1 MHLQRL
7 PDEERRMTDLEP
19 WAELCERLAGT
30 TKKLEKRAWMADYLR
45 ELPVEA
51 AAHAALYLAG
61 TPFAEADGRQLSV
74 GGASLWQVVRERTQ
88 ASDTAMQAAYRRH
101 GDLGSAAF
109 DLLSVGEKL
118 APATLTIEDV
128 AASFAGMAAVQGAAG
143 STERRQGLLRDL
155 LARATP
161 LETKYLIKL
170 MLGDM
175 RIGVKQAQVEEAIAA
190 ATERELT
197 AVRRAV
203 MLLGDLS
210 EVVRLAEA
218 DRLDEARMRLFHPL
232 GFMLASP
239 VDSVEEAMTR
249 FAEEVRAEQKGEGGA
264 ERTPETEGTSEGAPN
279 IPTRPS
285 AGRDIRPPGAVDSS
299 LSEAHIP
306 PALTPADI
314 LPALTQA
321 HVPPALTQA
330 HVQDKFDG
338 IRCQL
343 HCGDPTQPGRV
354 ALFSRSRDDMTHSYP
369 ELTEAF
375 AKITEP
381 LIFDGEILA
390 WNTDPAATEQR
401 ALPFSSLQ
409 NRIGRKRVTAAMRRQ
424 PPVVFMAFDLLYRD
438 ESLLLEQPLAVRREL
453 LEQVCAAQVPHTVIS
468 NTPSQTE
475 SAHAQGALFAE
486 PDAELEPGES
496 AFARLVLAPIA
507 RLSSAEQLEQ
517 AYVDARAR
525 GNEGVMLKAAASVY
539 QPGRRGLAW
548 LKLKRELATLDV
560 VVTSA
565 EYGHGKRAGTLSD
578 YTFAVRDGDTLK
590 NVGKAYSGLT
600 DAEIAHLSQYF
611 HEHTIEDFGGWRTVE
626 PTMVLEVAFN
636 NLMRS
641 DRHASGFAMRFPRIL
656 RIRDDKPVEEIDT
669 LARVEE
675 IYNQQPDKP
684 VDNAQPDRPAEFDS

>member
-19 WAELCERLAGT
+19 WAQLCERLAGT

-51 AAHAALYLAG
+51 AAYAALYLSGA
-61 TPFAEADGRQLSV
+61 PFAEADGRQLSV

-101 GDLGSAAF
+101 GDLGSAAL
-109 DLLSVGEKL
+109 DLLLAGRDL
-118 APATLTIEDV
+118 APAILSIEDV
-128 AASFAGMAAVQGAAG
+128 AASFAGMSAVQGAAG

-155 LARATP
+155 LTRATP
-161 LETKYLIKL
+161 LEAKYLIKL

-175 RIGVKQAQVEEAIAA
+175 RIGVKQAQVEEAIAV
-190 ATERELT
+190 ATERQLT
-197 AVRRAV
+197 TVRRAV

-210 EVVRLAEA
+210 EVMRLAEA
-218 DRLDEARMRLFHPL
+218 DRLHEARMRLFHPL

-249 FAEEVRAEQKGEGGA
+249 FAEEVCAEQKGEGGA
-264 ERTPETEGTSEGAPN
+264 EPTPETEGTSEGAPN
-279 IPTRPS
+279 IPPQPT
-285 AGRDIRPPGAVDSS
+285 AGWGAQPAGAADSS
-299 LSEAHIP
+299 LSEAHI
-306 PALTPADI
+306 
-314 LPALTQA
+314 
-321 HVPPALTQA
+321 PPALTQA

-375 AKITEP
+375 AEVTEP
-381 LIFDGEILA
+381 LILDGEILA
-390 WNTDPAATEQR
+390 WNNDPAATEQR

-424 PPVVFMAFDLLYRD
+424 TPVVFMAFDLLYRG

-453 LEQVCAAQVPHTVIS
+453 LEEVCAVQASHTVVS
-468 NTPSQTE
+468 NTPSQAE

-486 PDAELEPGES
+486 PDAAVEPGES

-626 PTMVLEVAFN
+626 PTVILEVAFN

-675 IYNQQPDKP
+675 IYNRQPDKP
-684 VDNAQPDRPAEFDS
+684 VDNAQSDKPVDGQRVSPA

>member
-1 MHLQRL
+1 
-7 PDEERRMTDLEP
+7 MTELEP
-19 WAELCERLAGT
+19 WAALCERLAGT
-30 TKKLEKRAWMADYLR
+30 TKKLDKRAWMADYLR

-51 AAHAALYLAG
+51 AAYAALYLAG
-61 TPFAEADGRQLSV
+61 TPFAEADRRQLSV
-74 GGASLWQVVRERTQ
+74 GGASLWQVVKELAR
-88 ASDTAMQAAYRRH
+88 ASDAAMQEAYRRH
-101 GDLGSAAF
+101 GDMGAGAF
-109 DLLSVGEKL
+109 DLLSARGEPL
-118 APATLTIEDV
+118 AEMLTIEEV
-128 AASFAGMAAVQGAAG
+128 AESFAEMAALRGAARV
-143 STERRQGLLRDL
+143 TERRQRLLRDL

-161 LETKYLIKL
+161 LEAKYLIKL
-170 MLGDM
+170 MLSDM
-175 RIGVKQAQVEEAIAA
+175 RIGVKQAQVEEAIAV
-190 ATERELT
+190 ATERDLA

-210 EVVRLAEA
+210 EVVRLADA

-239 VDSVEEAMTR
+239 VDSVEEAMAR

-264 ERTPETEGTSEGAPN
+264 KPAPEIEGTSEGETPA
-279 IPTRPS
+279 TAES
-285 AGRDIRPPGAVDSS
+285 GAVV
-299 LSEAHIP
+299 EAHVR
-306 PALTPADI
+306 PALTLAHI
-314 LPALTQA
+314 QPALTLA
-321 HVPPALTQA
+321 HI
-330 HVQDKFDG
+330 QDKFDG

-343 HCGDPTQPGRV
+343 HCGDPSQPGRV
-354 ALFSRSRDDMTHSYP
+354 ALFSRSRDDMTHSFP

-375 AKITEP
+375 AKVTEP

-390 WNTDPAATEQR
+390 WKIDPAAAEQR

-409 NRIGRKRVTAAMRRQ
+409 NRIGRKRVTAAMREQ
-424 PPVVFMAFDLLYRD
+424 TPVVFMAFDLLYRG
-438 ESLLLEQPLAVRREL
+438 EALLLEQPLSARRAA
-453 LEQVCAAQVPHTVIS
+453 LEEVCAAQRMHTVVS
-468 NTPSQTE
+468 STPAVEASRSQGLLFTQPEE
-475 SAHAQGALFAE
+475 SA
-486 PDAELEPGES
+486 ES
-496 AFARLVLAPIA
+496 RDGGFARLVLADVE
-507 RLSSAEQLEQ
+507 RLSTAEQLEQ

-525 GNEGVMLKAAASVY
+525 GNEGVMLKAAASLY

-600 DAEIAHLSQYF
+600 DAEIAFLSKYF

-626 PTMVLEVAFN
+626 PTIILEVAFN

-656 RIRDDKPVEEIDT
+656 RIRDDKPVDEIDT
-669 LARVEE
+669 LERVEQ
-675 IYNQQPDKP
+675 IYNRQPDKP
-684 VDNAQPDRPAEFDS
+684 VDNTQPDRPVETES

>member
-1 MHLQRL
+1 
-7 PDEERRMTDLEP
+7 MTELEP
-19 WAELCERLAGT
+19 WAALCERLAGT

-45 ELPVEA
+45 ELPVGA
-51 AAHAALYLAG
+51 AAHAALYLSG

-74 GGASLWQVVRERTQ
+74 GGASLWQVVRELTQ
-88 ASDTAMQAAYRRH
+88 ASDSAMHAAYRKY

-109 DLLSVGEKL
+109 DLPSAREEVV
-118 APATLTIEDV
+118 PAILTIEDV
-128 AASFAGMAAVQGAAG
+128 AESFAQMAAARGAERG
-143 STERRQGLLRDL
+143 TERRQALLRDL
-155 LARATP
+155 LKRATP
-161 LETKYLIKL
+161 LEAKYLIKL

-175 RIGVKQAQVEEAIAA
+175 RIGVKQAQVEEAIAV

-197 AVRRAV
+197 AVRRAI

-210 EVVRLAEA
+210 EVVRLADA

-239 VDSVEEAMTR
+239 VDSVEEAMAR

-264 ERTPETEGTSEGAPN
+264 KPTPEIQGTSGE
-279 IPTRPS
+279 
-285 AGRDIRPPGAVDSS
+285 
-299 LSEAHIP
+299 EA
-306 PALTPADI
+306 
-314 LPALTQA
+314 LPAA
-321 HVPPALTQA
+321 IEPAVALVEA

-338 IRCQL
+338 IRCQV
-343 HCGDPTQPGRV
+343 HCGDPSQPGRV
-354 ALFSRSRDDMTHSYP
+354 ALFSRSRDDMTHSFP
-369 ELTEAF
+369 EITEAF
-375 AKITEP
+375 ANITEP
-381 LIFDGEILA
+381 LILDGEILA
-390 WNTDPAATEQR
+390 WRVGENDGVSNGETGVSNRAASGVSNRAASGVSNPDQR

-409 NRIGRKRVTAAMRRQ
+409 NRIGRKRVTAAMREQ
-424 PPVVFMAFDLLYRD
+424 TPVVFMAFDLLYRGD
-438 ESLLLEQPLAVRREL
+438 ALLLEQPLAVRRAL
-453 LEQVCAAQVPHTVIS
+453 LEQVCAEQAQHTVVS
-468 NTPSQTE
+468 SMPSE
-475 SAHAQGALFAE
+475 ADSPHSQGALFADVE
-486 PDAELEPGES
+486 EATRAGES
-496 AFARLVLAPIA
+496 AFTRLVLASIA

-525 GNEGVMLKAAASVY
+525 GNEGVMLKAAGSVY

-578 YTFAVRDGDTLK
+578 YTFAVRDGDILK

-600 DAEIAHLSQYF
+600 DGEIAYLSQYF

-626 PTMVLEVAFN
+626 PAIVLEVAFN

-641 DRHASGFAMRFPRIL
+641 DRHASGFAMRFPRIM

-684 VDNAQPDRPAEFDS
+684 VDNAQPDRPIEEPAD

>member
-1 MHLQRL
+1 
-7 PDEERRMTDLEP
+7 MTDLEP

-51 AAHAALYLAG
+51 AAHAALYLSG
-61 TPFAEADGRQLSV
+61 TPFAEADGRQLSA

-109 DLLSVGEKL
+109 ELLSAGQEL
-118 APATLTIEDV
+118 APATLAIEDV
-128 AASFAGMAAVQGAAG
+128 AASFAGMAAAQGAAG

-155 LARATP
+155 LARAAP
-161 LETKYLIKL
+161 LEAKYLIKL

-175 RIGVKQAQVEEAIAA
+175 RIGVKQAQVEEAIAV

-218 DRLDEARMRLFHPL
+218 ERLDEARMRLFHPL

-264 ERTPETEGTSEGAPN
+264 EPTPETEGTSEGAPN
-279 IPTRPS
+279 IPSLSS
-285 AGRDIRPPGAVDSS
+285 AGGDTHPAGAVDSS

-306 PALTPADI
+306 PALTE
-314 LPALTQA
+314 
-321 HVPPALTQA
+321 A

-375 AKITEP
+375 AKIAEP
-381 LIFDGEILA
+381 LILDGEILA

-424 PPVVFMAFDLLYRD
+424 TPVVFMAFDLLYRG

-453 LEQVCAAQVPHTVIS
+453 LEQVCAAQAPHTVVS
-468 NTPSQTE
+468 NTPSQAE
-475 SAHAQGALFAE
+475 SAHAQGALFSE
-486 PDAELEPGES
+486 PDAAFEPGES

-560 VVTSA
+560 IVTSA

-626 PTMVLEVAFN
+626 PTVILEVAFN

-675 IYNQQPDKP
+675 IYNRQPDKP
-684 VDNAQPDRPAEFDS
+684 VDNAPSDKPVDGQRVNSA

>member
-1 MHLQRL
+1 
-7 PDEERRMTDLEP
+7 MTDLEP

-45 ELPVEA
+45 ELPVDA
-51 AAHAALYLAG
+51 AAYAALYLAG

-74 GGASLWQVVRERTQ
+74 GGASLWQVVKELAQ
-88 ASDTAMQAAYRRH
+88 SSDAAMQEAYRRH
-101 GDLGSAAF
+101 GDMGAGAF
-109 DLLSVGEKL
+109 DLLSARSEPV
-118 APATLTIEDV
+118 AATLTIEEV
-128 AASFAGMAAVQGAAG
+128 AESFAEMAALRGAARV
-143 STERRQGLLRDL
+143 TERRQTLLRDL
-155 LARATP
+155 LERATP
-161 LETKYLIKL
+161 LEAKYLIKL
-170 MLGDM
+170 MLSDM
-175 RIGVKQAQVEEAIAA
+175 RIGVKQAQVEEAIAV
-190 ATERELT
+190 ATERDLT

-210 EVVRLAEA
+210 EVVRLAVA

-239 VDSVEEAMTR
+239 VDSVEEAMER

-264 ERTPETEGTSEGAPN
+264 KPAPEIGGTGESDLSATVEAGAL
-279 IPTRPS
+279 
-285 AGRDIRPPGAVDSS
+285 V
-299 LSEAHIP
+299 E
-306 PALTPADI
+306 
-314 LPALTQA
+314 
-321 HVPPALTQA
+321 A

-343 HCGDPTQPGRV
+343 HCGDPSQPGRV
-354 ALFSRSRDDMTHSYP
+354 ALFSRSRDDMTHSFP

-375 AKITEP
+375 AKVTEP

-390 WNTDPAATEQR
+390 WNIDPSATEQR

-409 NRIGRKRVTAAMRRQ
+409 NRIGRKRVTPAMREQ
-424 PPVVFMAFDLLYRD
+424 TPVVFMAFDLLYRG
-438 ESLLLEQPLAVRREL
+438 EALLLEQPLALRRAM
-453 LEQVCAAQVPHTVIS
+453 LEEVCAAQAPHSVVASKPPATV
-468 NTPSQTE
+468 NPMRE
-475 SAHAQGALFAE
+475 QGTLFADPE
-486 PDAELEPGES
+486 VSVS
-496 AFARLVLAPIA
+496 ASDDSFARLVLASIA
-507 RLSSAEQLEQ
+507 RLASAEQLEQ

-525 GNEGVMLKAAASVY
+525 GNEGVMLKAAASLY

-600 DAEIAHLSQYF
+600 DAEIAQLSQYF

-626 PTMVLEVAFN
+626 PTIILEVAFN

-641 DRHASGFAMRFPRIL
+641 ERHASGFAMRFPRIL
-656 RIRDDKPVEEIDT
+656 RIRDDKPVDEIDT
-669 LARVEE
+669 LERVEQ
-675 IYNQQPDKP
+675 IYNRQPDKP
-684 VDNAQPDRPAEFDS
+684 VDNAQPDRPVETEN

>member
-1 MHLQRL
+1 
-7 PDEERRMTDLEP
+7 MTDLEP

-30 TKKLEKRAWMADYLR
+30 TKKLDKRAWMADYLR

-51 AAHAALYLAG
+51 AAYAALYLAG

-109 DLLSVGEKL
+109 DLLSAGQELV
-118 APATLTIEDV
+118 PATLSIEDV

-161 LETKYLIKL
+161 LEAKYLIKL

-175 RIGVKQAQVEEAIAA
+175 RIGVKQAQVEEAIAV

-239 VDSVEEAMTR
+239 VDSVEEAMAR
-249 FAEEVRAEQKGEGGA
+249 FAEEVRAERKGKGGA
-264 ERTPETEGTSEGAPN
+264 EPTPETEGTGEGAPN
-279 IPTRPS
+279 ISILSS
-285 AGRDIRPPGAVDSS
+285 AGSDTQSAGAVDSS

-306 PALTPADI
+306 PALT
-314 LPALTQA
+314 LA
-321 HVPPALTQA
+321 HI
-330 HVQDKFDG
+330 QDKFDG

-375 AKITEP
+375 AKVTEP
-381 LIFDGEILA
+381 LILDGEILA

-409 NRIGRKRVTAAMRRQ
+409 NRIGRKRVTATMRRQ
-424 PPVVFMAFDLLYRD
+424 TPVVFMAFDLLYRG
-438 ESLLLEQPLAVRREL
+438 ESLLLEQPLALRREM
-453 LEQVCAAQVPHTVIS
+453 LEQACAAQAPHTVVS
-468 NTPSQTE
+468 NTPSQAE
-475 SAHAQGALFAE
+475 SANAQGALFAD
-486 PDAELEPGES
+486 PDAASEPGES

-525 GNEGVMLKAAASVY
+525 GNEGVMLKAAASLY

-600 DAEIAHLSQYF
+600 DAEIANLSQYF

-626 PTMVLEVAFN
+626 PTIVLEVAFN

-675 IYNQQPDKP
+675 IYNRQPDKP
-684 VDNAQPDRPAEFDS
+684 VDNAQPDKPVDGQRVNSA

>member
-1 MHLQRL
+1 
-7 PDEERRMTDLEP
+7 MTELEP
-19 WAELCERLAGT
+19 WTELCERLAGT
-30 TKKLEKRAWMADYLR
+30 TKKLEKRAWMADYLG
-45 ELPVEA
+45 EVPVEA
-51 AAHAALYLAG
+51 AAYAALYLAG
-61 TPFAEADGRQLSV
+61 TSFPEADGRQLNV
-74 GGASLWQVVRERTQ
+74 GGASLWQAVKELTH
-88 ASDTAMQAAYRRH
+88 ASDTAMHEAYRRH
-101 GDLGSAAF
+101 GDLGAAAF
-109 DLLSVGEKL
+109 DLLS
-118 APATLTIEDV
+118 AREDV
-128 AASFAGMAAVQGAAG
+128 VPPTLSIEEVAENFAQMAATRGVERT
-143 STERRQGLLRDL
+143 TERRQALLRDL
-155 LARATP
+155 LQRATP
-161 LETKYLIKL
+161 LEAKYLIKL

-175 RIGVKQAQVEEAIAA
+175 RIGVKQAQVEEAIAV
-190 ATERELT
+190 ATERELS

-210 EVVRLAEA
+210 EVMRLAAA
-218 DRLDEARMRLFHPL
+218 DRLHEARMRLFHPL
-232 GFMLASP
+232 GFMLATP
-239 VDSVEEAMTR
+239 VDSVEEAMAR

-264 ERTPETEGTSEGAPN
+264 SPTPETEGTSE
-279 IPTRPS
+279 S
-285 AGRDIRPPGAVDSS
+285 AASASILV
-299 LSEAHIP
+299 EAHVQPASTPAHIQ
-306 PALTPADI
+306 PALT
-314 LPALTQA
+314 LA
-321 HVPPALTQA
+321 HI
-330 HVQDKFDG
+330 QDKFDG

-343 HCGDPTQPGRV
+343 HCGDPSQPGRV
-354 ALFSRSRDDMTHSYP
+354 ALFSRSRDDMTHSFP

-381 LIFDGEILA
+381 LILDGEILA

-409 NRIGRKRVTAAMRRQ
+409 NRIGRKRVTPAMREQ
-424 PPVVFMAFDLLYRD
+424 TPVVFMAFDLLYRGD
-438 ESLLLEQPLAVRREL
+438 SLLLEQPLAIRRAS
-453 LEQVCAAQVPHTVIS
+453 LEEVCVAQVTCTVVS
-468 NTPSQTE
+468 STPIQPDLPRN
-475 SAHAQGALFAE
+475 QGSLFAE
-486 PDAELEPGES
+486 TDEASQSDTKG
-496 AFARLVLAPIA
+496 FARLVLASFTQ
-507 RLSSAEQLEQ
+507 LSSAEQLEQ

-525 GNEGVMLKAAASVY
+525 GNEGVMLKAAASLY

-626 PTMVLEVAFN
+626 PTVVLEVAFN

-684 VDNAQPDRPAEFDS
+684 VDNGQPDKPVDGQRVNSV

>member
-1 MHLQRL
+1 
-7 PDEERRMTDLEP
+7 MTDLEP

-45 ELPVEA
+45 ELPVDA
-51 AAHAALYLAG
+51 AAYAALYLAG

-74 GGASLWQVVRERTQ
+74 GGASLWQVVKELAQ
-88 ASDTAMQAAYRRH
+88 SSDAAMQEAYRRH
-101 GDLGSAAF
+101 GDMGAGAF
-109 DLLSVGEKL
+109 DLLSARSEPV
-118 APATLTIEDV
+118 AATLTIEEV
-128 AASFAGMAAVQGAAG
+128 AESFAEMAALRGAARV
-143 STERRQGLLRDL
+143 TERRQTLLRDL
-155 LARATP
+155 LERATP
-161 LETKYLIKL
+161 LEAKYLIKL
-170 MLGDM
+170 MLSDM
-175 RIGVKQAQVEEAIAA
+175 RIGVKQAQVEEAIAV
-190 ATERELT
+190 ATERDLT

-210 EVVRLAEA
+210 EVVRLAVA

-239 VDSVEEAMTR
+239 VDSVEEAMER

-264 ERTPETEGTSEGAPN
+264 KPAPEIGGTGESDLSATVEAGAL
-279 IPTRPS
+279 
-285 AGRDIRPPGAVDSS
+285 V
-299 LSEAHIP
+299 EVHVQ
-306 PALTPADI
+306 PALT
-314 LPALTQA
+314 LA
-321 HVPPALTQA
+321 HI
-330 HVQDKFDG
+330 QDKFDG

-343 HCGDPTQPGRV
+343 HCGDPSQPGRV
-354 ALFSRSRDDMTHSYP
+354 ALFSRSRDDMTHSFP

-375 AKITEP
+375 AKVTEP

-390 WNTDPAATEQR
+390 WNIDPSATEQR

-409 NRIGRKRVTAAMRRQ
+409 NRIGRKRVTPAMREQ
-424 PPVVFMAFDLLYRD
+424 TPVVFMAFDLLYRG
-438 ESLLLEQPLAVRREL
+438 EALLLEQPLALRRAM
-453 LEQVCAAQVPHTVIS
+453 LEEVCAAQAPHSVVASKPPATV
-468 NTPSQTE
+468 NPMRE
-475 SAHAQGALFAE
+475 QGTLFADPE
-486 PDAELEPGES
+486 VSVS
-496 AFARLVLAPIA
+496 ASDDSFARLVLASIA
-507 RLSSAEQLEQ
+507 RLASAEQLEQ

-525 GNEGVMLKAAASVY
+525 GNEGVMLKAAASLY

-600 DAEIAHLSQYF
+600 DAEIAQLSQYF

-626 PTMVLEVAFN
+626 PTIILEVAFN

-641 DRHASGFAMRFPRIL
+641 ERHASGFAMRFPRIL
-656 RIRDDKPVEEIDT
+656 RIRDDKPVDEIDT
-669 LARVEE
+669 LERVEQ
-675 IYNQQPDKP
+675 IYNKQPDKPVDNQQPDKP
-684 VDNAQPDRPAEFDS
+684 VDNAQPDRPVETEN

>member
-1 MHLQRL
+1 LL
-7 PDEERRMTDLEP
+7 
-19 WAELCERLAGT
+19 
-30 TKKLEKRAWMADYLR
+30 
-45 ELPVEA
+45 VEA
-51 AAHAALYLAG
+51 RVL
-61 TPFAEADGRQLSV
+61 P
-74 GGASLWQVVRERTQ
+74 
-88 ASDTAMQAAYRRH
+88 
-101 GDLGSAAF
+101 
-109 DLLSVGEKL
+109 
-118 APATLTIEDV
+118 APT
-128 AASFAGMAAVQGAAG
+128 
-143 STERRQGLLRDL
+143 
-155 LARATP
+155 
-161 LETKYLIKL
+161 
-170 MLGDM
+170 
-175 RIGVKQAQVEEAIAA
+175 
-190 ATERELT
+190 
-197 AVRRAV
+197 
-203 MLLGDLS
+203 
-210 EVVRLAEA
+210 
-218 DRLDEARMRLFHPL
+218 
-232 GFMLASP
+232 
-239 VDSVEEAMTR
+239 
-249 FAEEVRAEQKGEGGA
+249 
-264 ERTPETEGTSEGAPN
+264 
-279 IPTRPS
+279 
-285 AGRDIRPPGAVDSS
+285 
-299 LSEAHIP
+299 EAHLL
-306 PALTPADI
+306 PALTQAHI

-321 HVPPALTQA
+321 HILPALTQA
-330 HVQDKFDG
+330 HIQDKFDG

-343 HCGDPTQPGRV
+343 HCGDLTQPGRV
-354 ALFSRSRDDMTHSYP
+354 ALFSRSRDDMTHSFP

-375 AKITEP
+375 ANITEP

-424 PPVVFMAFDLLYRD
+424 TPVVFMAFDLLYRGRD
-438 ESLLLEQPLAVRREL
+438 GWGEALLLEQPLALRREL
-453 LEQVCAAQVPHTVIS
+453 LEEVCAAQAPHTVVS
-468 NTPSQTE
+468 NTPSEAE
-475 SAHAQGALFAE
+475 SPHNQGALFAE
-486 PDAELEPGES
+486 PDAALEPGES

-626 PTMVLEVAFN
+626 PTVILEVAFN

-669 LARVEE
+669 LARVEQL
-675 IYNQQPDKP
+675 Y
-684 VDNAQPDRPAEFDS
+684 NAQPDRPIDAPPVED

>member
-1 MHLQRL
+1 
-7 PDEERRMTDLEP
+7 MTELEP

-45 ELPVEA
+45 ELPAEA
-51 AAHAALYLAG
+51 AAYAALYLAG

-74 GGASLWQVVRERTQ
+74 GGASLWQVVKELTR
-88 ASDTAMQAAYRRH
+88 ASDDAMHEAYRRH
-101 GDLGSAAF
+101 GDLGAAAF
-109 DLLSVGEKL
+109 DLLSARGE
-118 APATLTIEDV
+118 PV
-128 AASFAGMAAVQGAAG
+128 AAALAIEHVADAFAQMAALRSAER
-143 STERRQGLLRDL
+143 STERRQALLRDL
-155 LARATP
+155 LQRATP
-161 LETKYLIKL
+161 LEAKYLIKL
-170 MLGDM
+170 MSGDM
-175 RIGVKQAQVEEAIAA
+175 RIGVKQAQVEEAIAV
-190 ATERELT
+190 ATERDLS
-197 AVRRAV
+197 AVRHAV

-210 EVVRLAEA
+210 EVVRLADA
-218 DRLDEARMRLFHPL
+218 DRLGEARMRLFHPL

-239 VDSVEEAMTR
+239 VDTVEQAMAR
-249 FAEEVRAEQKGEGGA
+249 FAEEVRAEKKGEGGA
-264 ERTPETEGTSEGAPN
+264 KPVPETEGTGE
-279 IPTRPS
+279 
-285 AGRDIRPPGAVDSS
+285 
-299 LSEAHIP
+299 HIAP
-306 PALTPADI
+306 PALEASV
-314 LPALTQA
+314 LKEA

-343 HCGDPTQPGRV
+343 HCGDPSQPGRV
-354 ALFSRSRDDMTHSYP
+354 ALFSRSREDMTHSFP
-369 ELTEAF
+369 ELSEAF

-381 LIFDGEILA
+381 LILDGEILA
-390 WNTDPAATEQR
+390 WNTDPAAVEQR
-401 ALPFSSLQ
+401 ALPFKSLQ
-409 NRIGRKRVTAAMRRQ
+409 NRIGRKRVTAAMREQ
-424 PPVVFMAFDLLYRD
+424 TPVVFMAFDLLYRGD
-438 ESLLLEQPLAVRREL
+438 SLLLEQPLAVRRAA
-453 LEQVCAAQVPHTVIS
+453 LEEVSAAQLPHTIVS
-468 NTPSQTE
+468 STPPEPDSPRK
-475 SAHAQGALFAE
+475 QGTLFA
-486 PDAELEPGES
+486 PPNAVPQSS
-496 AFARLVLAPIA
+496 ANTFGRLVLASMT

-626 PTMVLEVAFN
+626 PSIVLEVAFN

-641 DRHASGFAMRFPRIL
+641 DRHASGFAMRFPRIM
-656 RIRDDKPVEEIDT
+656 RIREDKPVEEIDT
-669 LARVEE
+669 LERVEE

-684 VDNAQPDRPAEFDS
+684 VDNARPDRPAES

>member
-1 MHLQRL
+1 
-7 PDEERRMTDLEP
+7 MTDLEP

-45 ELPVEA
+45 ELPVDA
-51 AAHAALYLAG
+51 AAYAALYLAG

-74 GGASLWQVVRERTQ
+74 GGASLWQVVKELAQ
-88 ASDTAMQAAYRRH
+88 SSDAAMQEAYRRH
-101 GDLGSAAF
+101 GDMGAGAF
-109 DLLSVGEKL
+109 DLLSARSEPV
-118 APATLTIEDV
+118 AATLTIEEV
-128 AASFAGMAAVQGAAG
+128 AESFAEMAALRGAARV
-143 STERRQGLLRDL
+143 TERRQTLLRDL
-155 LARATP
+155 LERATP
-161 LETKYLIKL
+161 LEAKYLIKL
-170 MLGDM
+170 MLSDM
-175 RIGVKQAQVEEAIAA
+175 RIGVKQAQVEEAIAV
-190 ATERELT
+190 ATERDLT

-210 EVVRLAEA
+210 EVVRLAVA

-239 VDSVEEAMTR
+239 VDSVEEAMER

-264 ERTPETEGTSEGAPN
+264 KPAPEIGGTGESDLSATVEAGAL
-279 IPTRPS
+279 
-285 AGRDIRPPGAVDSS
+285 V
-299 LSEAHIP
+299 E
-306 PALTPADI
+306 
-314 LPALTQA
+314 
-321 HVPPALTQA
+321 A

-343 HCGDPTQPGRV
+343 HCGDPSQPGRV
-354 ALFSRSRDDMTHSYP
+354 ALFSRSRDDMTHSFP

-375 AKITEP
+375 AKVTEP

-390 WNTDPAATEQR
+390 WNIDPSATEQR

-409 NRIGRKRVTAAMRRQ
+409 NRIGRKRVTPAMREQ
-424 PPVVFMAFDLLYRD
+424 TPVVFMAFDLLYRG
-438 ESLLLEQPLAVRREL
+438 EALLLEQPLALRRAM
-453 LEQVCAAQVPHTVIS
+453 LEEVCAAQAPHSVVASKPPATV
-468 NTPSQTE
+468 NPMRE
-475 SAHAQGALFAE
+475 QGTLFADPE
-486 PDAELEPGES
+486 VSVS
-496 AFARLVLAPIA
+496 ASDDSFARLVLASIA
-507 RLSSAEQLEQ
+507 RLASAEQLEQ

-525 GNEGVMLKAAASVY
+525 GNEGVMLKAAASLY

-600 DAEIAHLSQYF
+600 DAEIAQLSQYF

-626 PTMVLEVAFN
+626 PTIILEVAFN

-641 DRHASGFAMRFPRIL
+641 ERHASGFAMRFPRIL
-656 RIRDDKPVEEIDT
+656 RIRDDKPVDEIDT
-669 LARVEE
+669 LERVEQ
-675 IYNQQPDKP
+675 IYNKQPDKPVDNQQPDKP
-684 VDNAQPDRPAEFDS
+684 VDNAQPDRPVETEN

>member
-1 MHLQRL
+1 
-7 PDEERRMTDLEP
+7 MTELEP

-51 AAHAALYLAG
+51 GAYAALYLSG
-61 TPFAEADGRQLSV
+61 TPFAEADRRQLSV
-74 GGASLWQVVRERTQ
+74 GGASLWQVVKELTR
-88 ASDTAMQAAYRRH
+88 ASDAAMQDAYRKH
-101 GDLGSAAF
+101 GDMGAAAF
-109 DLLSVGEKL
+109 DLLSAHLEVV
-118 APATLTIEDV
+118 AATLTLEEV
-128 AASFAGMAAVQGAAG
+128 AASFAEMAALRGAER
-143 STERRQGLLRDL
+143 STERITDRRQALLRGL

-161 LETKYLIKL
+161 REAKYLIKL
-170 MLGDM
+170 MLSDM
-175 RIGVKQAQVEEAIAA
+175 RIGVKQAQVEEAIAV
-190 ATERELT
+190 ATERDLA

-210 EVVRLAEA
+210 EVVRLADA
-218 DRLDEARMRLFHPL
+218 DRLVEARMRLFHPL

-239 VDSVEEAMTR
+239 VDSVEEAMAR
-249 FAEEVRAEQKGEGGA
+249 FAEEVRAERKGEGGA
-264 ERTPETEGTSEGAPN
+264 EPSPETRGTSDERVAELQVLRSAQDD
-279 IPTRPS
+279 TVLKEEYVRPVL
-285 AGRDIRPPGAVDSS
+285 A
-299 LSEAHIP
+299 LAHI
-306 PALTPADI
+306 
-314 LPALTQA
+314 
-321 HVPPALTQA
+321 
-330 HVQDKFDG
+330 QDKFDG

-343 HCGDPTQPGRV
+343 HCGDPSQPGRV
-354 ALFSRSRDDMTHSYP
+354 ALFSRSRDDMTHSFP

-375 AKITEP
+375 AKVTEP
-381 LIFDGEILA
+381 LILDGEILA

-409 NRIGRKRVTAAMRRQ
+409 NRIGRKRVTAAMREQ
-424 PPVVFMAFDLLYRD
+424 TPVVFMAFDLLYRGD
-438 ESLLLEQPLAVRREL
+438 SLLLEQPLSTRRTA
-453 LEQVCAAQVPHTVIS
+453 LEEVCAAQRMHTAVS
-468 NTPSQTE
+468 STPAIAEMSRGQTLLFGE
-475 SAHAQGALFAE
+475 PEVSAGSR
-486 PDAELEPGES
+486 DGG
-496 AFARLVLAPIA
+496 FARLVLAEVE
-507 RLSSAEQLEQ
+507 RLSTAEQLEQ

-525 GNEGVMLKAAASVY
+525 GNEGVMLKAAASLY

-600 DAEIAHLSQYF
+600 DAEIAYLSQYF

-626 PTMVLEVAFN
+626 PAVVLEVAFN

-641 DRHASGFAMRFPRIL
+641 DRHASGFAMRFPRIM

-669 LARVEE
+669 LARVEDL
-675 IYNQQPDKP
+675 Y
-684 VDNAQPDRPAEFDS
+684 NAQPDRPIEPAEIDS